1 MRRENN
7 AGDGPNECGMGEK
20 YFRFSAISA
29 AGSLRV
35 M

>member
-7 AGDGPNECGMGEK
+7 AGDGPSGMGEK